1 MTGSRP
7 AGAPPP
13 AASLTWARGPG
24 LGVVL
29 VAAVT
34 AVGTAGYVVIE
45 GWGVWDAFF
54 MTIISVTTVGY
65 GYVHEL
71 SWAGQ
76 VWTTLVLLAGVSTLF
91 YTASVVMGLVVDGA
105 FQRRFE
111 QRRFTRMLDELTNHF
126 ILCGYGRIGSTIAE
140 EFTRQRVPFVV
151 IDRDPD
157 KVHAIITGGGV
168 AVEADASREEVLHR
182 VGIDRAR
189 GLIAALNTDAE
200 NVYTVLTAR
209 VLRPDLFI
217 IARVESD
224 DAEPKLK
231 RAGANRVISPYT
243 LGAVQM
249 AHTALRP
256 AVVDFMR
263 LATSSEHM
271 DLSAEQIEVGG
282 GGMLVG
288 RSIRELELRQ
298 RFGVI
303 VVAIRRAT
311 GHMEFNPSPDARLQV
326 GDQLVLLGAADKL
339 RELDAV
345 ARPGAEVG
353 ERP

>member
-1 MTGSRP
+1 MSGSRRA
-7 AGAPPP
+7 AGPP
-13 AASLTWARGPG
+13 AASLSWARGPG
-24 LGVVL
+24 LGVIL

-34 AVGTAGYVVIE
+34 AVGTVGYVVIE

-65 GYVHEL
+65 GYVRDL
-71 SWAGQ
+71 SRAGE
-76 VWTTLVLLAGVSTLF
+76 VWTTFVLLAGVSTLF
-91 YTASVVMGLVVDGA
+91 YTASVLMGLVVDGA

-140 EFTRQRVPFVV
+140 EFRRQRVPFVV
-151 IDRDPD
+151 VDRDPD
-157 KVHAIITGGGV
+157 KVHAIIAGGGM
-168 AVEADASREEVLHR
+168 AVEADASREDVLRR
-182 VGIDRAR
+182 VGLDRAR
-189 GLIAALNTDAE
+189 GLIAAVSTDAE

-224 DAEPKLK
+224 DAEAKLM

-243 LGAVQM
+243 LGAIQM

-263 LATSSEHM
+263 LATSSEHL
-271 DLSAEQIEVGG
+271 DLSAEQIELAPGTS
-282 GGMLVG
+282 LVG
-288 RSIRELELRQ
+288 RTIRDSELRQ

-303 VVAIRRAT
+303 VVAIRRAQ
-311 GHMEFNPSPDARLQV
+311 GHMDFNPAPDARLEA
-326 GDQLVLLGAADKL
+326 GDQLVLLGSTEKL

-345 ARPGAEVG
+345 ARPAAPAGA
-353 ERP
+353 RT